1 MARCRSQG
9 RSSSSCCGSAGTWR
23 LRTDHCLARDCP
35 PRHPCSCEAWR
46 PPPQRRSC
54 RQRRAQ
60 PREPSFCAALIAGRS
75 LHPSPACHRWR
86 WARTAASQPPSSASC
101 SLGLRSN
108 NPASP
113 SSSSVCEK
121 CEAVKAAAL
130 CHVSISGAESIEMNN
145 ESQSCKVDERYRYVQ
160 GTPIFAWAVHCNVC
174 KVATVSP
181 AGRAVV
187 EGSTERRQ
195 WPRGKRQSTRR
206 CPSQVGEGH
215 QNVSDGDGHLAPRA
229 ASS

>member
-130 CHVSISGAESIEMNN
+130 CVDFGGRVDRNEQRKSELQSRRTISIRAGHAHL
-145 ESQSCKVDERYRYVQ
+145 R
-160 GTPIFAWAVHCNVC
+160 
-174 KVATVSP
+174 
-181 AGRAVV
+181 AGRALQRLQ
-187 EGSTERRQ
+187 GGHRQ
-195 WPRGKRQSTRR
+195 SRWPRGGGRKHGAQAVATRQAPEYKKVPKSSGRR
-206 CPSQVGEGH
+206 PPKCE
-215 QNVSDGDGHLAPRA
+215 
-229 ASS
+229 